1 MDIMEFLSGEDDLNE
16 KKIDMI
22 YKHLSQRASK
32 ILEKQNIKASEEE
45 VTYGMLKNT
54 QTMLL

>member
-45 VTYGMLKNT
+45 FTYGMLKNT

>member
-32 ILEKQNIKASEEE
+32 ILEKQNIKGSEEE
-45 VTYGMLKNT
+45 VTYGILKNT

>member
-1 MDIMEFLSGEDDLNE
+1 MDIIEFLSGEDDLNE
-16 KKIDMI
+16 KNIDMI

-32 ILEKQNIKASEEE
+32 ILEKQNIKGSEEE
-45 VTYGMLKNT
+45 VTYGILKNT